1 MKPYAL
7 SEIREMCLMAGA
19 VKQNSLAGAHSKIV
33 RQWGLSFFETRYRET
48 IKFMFAKRNKL
59 LDWMSRES

>member
-19 VKQNSLAGAHSKIV
+19 VKQNSLVGAHSKFV
-33 RQWGLSFFETRYRET
+33 RQWGLSFWGHDIGRQLNLWSLNEMNFG
-48 IKFMFAKRNKL
+48 IGF
-59 LDWMSRES
+59 D